1 MTKTKKNYAQVGQV
15 VVLARTGDKNGAMG
29 VIMDVDASSI
39 RVEFKISP
47 QGIPYPE
54 GRNTTR
60 YALTA
65 LAPKALDIMDVVPE
79 LNRAYAFVFPL
90 ENAPDIVTLVEATR
104 KQAEMETA
112 AIQTGFYM
120 IAGVHGDI
128 RYDLSARSC
137 PSQPPVK
144 KYLDKDE
151 AISDAEDMCA
161 KYDNSYVVLAVAAVC
176 RPKSVKEVKAD
187 VITEVVNAQGLLEAK
202 K

>member
-1 MTKTKKNYAQVGQV
+1 MTKTKKNFAVEGQV
-15 VVLARTGDKNGAMG
+15 VVLGRAGDKHGAVG
-29 VIMDVDASSI
+29 VIIAVDKSSI

-47 QGIPYPE
+47 QGIPYKT
-54 GRNTTR
+54 GKTTR

-65 LAPKALDIMDVVPE
+65 LAPKALDILDVVPE

-90 ENAPDIVTLVEATR
+90 ENAPDVTDLVEAHR
-104 KQAEMETA
+104 QQAEMEQN

-120 IAGVHGDI
+120 IAGVHSDI

-144 KYLDKDE
+144 KYLDREE

-161 KYDNSYVVLAVAAVC
+161 QYDNSYVVLAVAAVC
-176 RPKSVKEVKAD
+176 RPKSAKEVKSE
-187 VITEVVNAQGLLEAK
+187 VITEVVNSQGILEAK
-202 K
+202 S

>member
-1 MTKTKKNYAQVGQV
+1 MKAKVNYAKEGQV
-15 VVLARTGDKNGAMG
+15 VVLGRAGDKHGAVG
-29 VIMDVDASSI
+29 VIIEATASSI

-47 QGIPYPE
+47 QGIPYKD
-54 GRNTTR
+54 GKTTR

-65 LAPKALDIMDVVPE
+65 LAPKALDILDVVPE

-90 ENAPDIVTLVEATR
+90 DNAPDIVKLVEAH
-104 KQAEMETA
+104 KNQAEMEQE

-137 PSQPPVK
+137 PTQPPVK
-144 KYLDKDE
+144 KYLDMDE
-151 AISDAEDMCA
+151 AISDAEDMA
-161 KYDNSYVVLAVAAVC
+161 ANYNNSYAVLAVAAVC
-176 RPKSVKEVKAD
+176 RPKSAKEVKAE
-187 VITEVVNAQGLLEAK
+187 VITEVRNAAGLLEAK